1 MVRYTTGNILDAEA
15 EAVVNTV
22 NTVGVMGKGIALMFK
37 QAYPE
42 NFRQYSDAVK
52 RSEIEV
58 GHVFPVKSENLMGP
72 KWILNF
78 PTKKHWRHPSKLA
91 WIEAGLHDLT
101 KTIADLGI
109 RTIAVPP
116 LGCGAGGLQWDTVR
130 PMIEQILGEIP
141 DLDVLVYQPI

>member
-1 MVRYTTGNILDAEA
+1 MVRYTTGNILDAET

-52 RSEIEV
+52 RNEIEV
-58 GHVFPVKSENLMGP
+58 GHVFPVKSENLLGP

-78 PTKKHWRHPSKLA
+78 PTKRHWRHPSKLA
-91 WIEAGLHDLT
+91 WIEAGL
-101 KTIADLGI
+101 
-109 RTIAVPP
+109 
-116 LGCGAGGLQWDTVR
+116 QWDTVR
-130 PMIEQILGEIP
+130 PMIERILGAIP